1 VQAWGLVEF
10 DLSDILA
17 EDIVIEL
24 ATLEVYEGQV
34 GSYGSAVNC
43 QRIKTTWD
51 EASVIW
57 ATRPQL
63 GARVWDYIITDGAP
77 GWWEFDITEQVQLW
91 ADGEQENCGVA
102 LVHSPG
108 CTFPIIYSSDYT
120 ADSDLRPKLSIEYSP
135 RTEVEEVSWGQIK
148 ANF

>member
-17 EDIVIEL
+17 EEIVIEN
-24 ATLEVYEGQV
+24 ATLEVYEFQV
-34 GSYGSAVNC
+34 GSYGAAVNC
-43 QRIKTTWD
+43 QRIKTAWD

-63 GARVWDYIITDGAP
+63 GARIWDSITTDGSP
-77 GWWEFDITEQVQLW
+77 GWWSFDITEQVQKW
-91 ADGEQENCGVA
+91 VDGEHENYGVA

-108 CTFPIIYSSDYT
+108 CTFPFVYSSDYT
-120 ADSDLRPKLSIEYSP
+120 GDPDLRPKLSVEYSP
-135 RTEVEEVSWGQIK
+135 RTGVEVVSWGLIK
-148 ANF
+148 AGF

>member
-1 VQAWGLVEF
+1 MQAWGLVEF

-34 GSYGSAVNC
+34 GSYGAAVNC
-43 QRIKTTWD
+43 QRIKTVWV

-57 ATRPQL
+57 ASRPQL
-63 GARVWDYIITDGAP
+63 GSRVWDSVVGDGAP
-77 GWWEFDITEQVQLW
+77 GWWVFDITEQVQLW
-91 ADGEQENCGVA
+91 VDGEQDNNGVA

-108 CTFPIIYSSDYT
+108 CTFPIVYSSDYT
-120 ADSDLRPKLSIEYSP
+120 ADPDLRPILTIDYSP

-148 ANF
+148 ATF